1 MCSRCT
7 PSSRAA
13 RIFHRSSGCCAAGKS
28 AACGSRISGV
38 MPRSSMS
45 HGSPAAASW
54 RERWRD
60 APALWRCSRSGRSEG
75 HATISTPSE
84 RLYRQMDAALAP
96 RLSPGAQDR
105 EIASTVRRERGRLLA
120 FIRGSIADAAEAEDV
135 LQEALYELVLAY
147 RLMQPVEQAGA
158 WLRRVARNRIIDRF
172 RRKRVERS
180 AAGAA
185 ESAAAPRAAQDE
197 GSLEPVL
204 EDLLPAPD
212 SGPES
217 ALMRELLLAE
227 IEAALAELPPEQREV
242 FIAHEIEGVSF
253 KELAA
258 RTGVGL
264 NTLLSRKRYAVLY
277 LQERLRAVWDE
288 WLPGSEIGGLSTTNR

>member
-1 MCSRCT
+1 
-7 PSSRAA
+7 
-13 RIFHRSSGCCAAGKS
+13 
-28 AACGSRISGV
+28 
-38 MPRSSMS
+38 
-45 HGSPAAASW
+45 
-54 RERWRD
+54 
-60 APALWRCSRSGRSEG
+60 
-75 HATISTPSE
+75 
-84 RLYRQMDAALAP
+84 MDAALAP
-96 RLSPGAQDR
+96 RLSPGDQDR